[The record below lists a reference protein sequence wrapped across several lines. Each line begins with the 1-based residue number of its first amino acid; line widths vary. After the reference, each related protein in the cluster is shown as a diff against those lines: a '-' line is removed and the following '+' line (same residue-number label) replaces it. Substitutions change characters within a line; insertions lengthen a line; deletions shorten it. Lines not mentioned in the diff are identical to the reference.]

1 MHVQNYF
8 QLKLSDN
15 KRRFRQMVI
24 SSRLMTIDRSWI
36 RVVFLIFFMIE
47 DLSVKNKMN
56 SIISLYYCQRIVLVL
71 TILRERNP
79 IDQFLDLIM
88 KSTDES

>member
-1 MHVQNYF
+1 
-8 QLKLSDN
+8 
-15 KRRFRQMVI
+15 
-24 SSRLMTIDRSWI
+24 MTIDRSWI

-71 TILRERNP
+71 TILRERKSHRS
-79 IDQFLDLIM
+79 ISRLDYEINR
-88 KSTDES
+88 

>member
-1 MHVQNYF
+1 
-8 QLKLSDN
+8 
-15 KRRFRQMVI
+15 
-24 SSRLMTIDRSWI
+24 MTIDRSWI